1 MFGHTDPASY
11 TDYRVYMAGVLVPML
26 LLVSIRNLKYLSP
39 VSMLANLLQFA
50 GLGITFYFLLQADMQ
65 AMFDDVDQYL
75 LLLSLVT
82 ASTLSHFTLSRIYCK
97 WAIEQDLST
106 YNCVAFLQSA
116 NIFFEYCKTL
126 SHMAYMSGCRTSPTS
141 RSGST
146 WRPGPSSR
154 STSAPPSTPSRAS
167 ASCCRWRTRCGPRWT

>member
-1 MFGHTDPASY
+1 MLEPVFGHTDPASY

-75 LLLSLVT
+75 LLLSLVI
-82 ASTLSHFTLSRIYCK
+82 ASTLSHFTLLRIY
-97 WAIEQDLST
+97 
-106 YNCVAFLQSA
+106 
-116 NIFFEYCKTL
+116 
-126 SHMAYMSGCRTSPTS
+126 
-141 RSGST
+141 
-146 WRPGPSSR
+146 
-154 STSAPPSTPSRAS
+154 
-167 ASCCRWRTRCGPRWT
+167 